1 MSNTPN
7 ATNETLT
14 TATPLRDT
22 ILGLQFVFIH
32 TDDMAATR
40 AFYAEQMGLT
50 LISDSPEF
58 LQFAAPGGKGA
69 ELGVGLLSAPGVSH
83 EPELWWYVDDVDAA
97 YAALIAQG
105 AEIVTPLTDMPFGRV
120 CATKDPAGYTLHLLQ
135 LA

>member
-7 ATNETLT
+7 ATNETAT
-14 TATPLRDT
+14 SATPLRDT

-50 LISDSPEF
+50 LVTDSPDF

-69 ELGVGLLSAPGVSH
+69 ELGVGLGAAESGH
-83 EPELWWYVDDVDAA
+83 EPELWWYVNDVDAA

-105 AEIVTPLTDMPFGRV
+105 AEIVTPLTAMPFGRTF
-120 CATKDPAGYTLHLLQ
+120 ATKDPAGYTLNLLQ